1 MMTSLKRVIKSGLK
15 GFLRNT
21 GLTVA
26 TLFIMLMVIFL
37 ISSLYLFNQ
46 AADILI
52 SSIQDKVDISVYF
65 KDTTSSQDIIEFKSE
80 LDNMEE
86 VKNVEYVTKED
97 ALASFTERH
106 KDDPV
111 LMESLAELG
120 ANPFLASLNI
130 RASQASQYEQI
141 NSFLEDSSL
150 ASSIEKI
157 DYYRRKPVI
166 DKLFSLTSSLN
177 KGGLVFSLV
186 LGVIAVLVAF
196 NTIRI
201 AIYNSKEEISV
212 MRLVGASNWFIRGPF
227 VIQGIIS
234 GLAAVVIALILSLVL
249 SYFLDSTIREIAPDI
264 SIFRLFVGNFWVLL
278 LIQLLVGIGLGA
290 LSSLIAV
297 RKYLKI

>member
-46 AADILI
+46 ASDILI

-264 SIFRLFVGNFWVLL
+264 SIFRLFLGNFWVLL

>member
-1 MMTSLKRVIKSGLK
+1 MMTSLKRIIKSGFK

-26 TLFIMLMVIFL
+26 TVFIMLMVIFL
-37 ISSLYLFNQ
+37 ISSLYLFNE
-46 AADILI
+46 ASDILI
-52 SSIQDKVDISVYF
+52 ASIQDKVDISVYF
-65 KDTTSSQDIIEFKSE
+65 KEGTSSQEIIEFKSE
-80 LDNMEE
+80 IDGMSE
-86 VKNVEYVTKED
+86 VKETEYVTKD
-97 ALASFTERH
+97 QALEEFTERH
-106 KDDPV
+106 KNDPV

-120 ANPFLASLNI
+120 VNPFLASLNI
-130 RASQASQYEQI
+130 RASQASQYQQI
-141 NSFLEDSSL
+141 SSFLEDCSF
-150 ASSIEKI
+150 AGSIEKV

-177 KGGLVFSLV
+177 KGGLIFSLV
-186 LGVIAVLVAF
+186 LGIIAVLVAF

-227 VIQGIIS
+227 VIQGITA
-234 GLAAVVIALILSLVL
+234 GLVATFIALILTFVL
-249 SYFLDSTIREIAPDI
+249 SYSLDSTIREIAPDI
-264 SIFRLFVGNFWVLL
+264 SIFKLFLGNFWILL